1 MSLYY
6 FFRRLIFSMSKKKT
20 KKSEVLATVFAVI
33 LILGG
38 VAALIYPI
46 VGDFIANQQRSNAL
60 VEYDDSLKKLS
71 KEEIS
76 SKLDYAQKYNAN
88 IWSRQEGMGDT
99 YPGIKY
105 KETINVEGVIGTID
119 IPSISID
126 KMPIYHGTNELVLNE
141 GLGHFEKSSIPIGGN
156 NTRSVISGHSGLQ
169 NQVLFSNV
177 QKLKEGDIFFINVL
191 NKRLAYK
198 IESIDE
204 VLPTDVD
211 KVKVIQDKDMV
222 TLLTCTP
229 PGINTYR
236 LLVNGVRIPYE
247 QAQKEKSVSRDTFSY
262 TKVVIFSL
270 LFAICFA
277 LLLFI
282 LYKHLTRKLRKVTED
297 AKRQKVE
304 KSLKRLNL
312 AVKVIFVGLILG
324 IATLLTFSI
333 YGYFQIQNQK
343 DLGTVDVGTSQQLS
357 NYNLSKIDKANYSV
371 SDISSVRIENY
382 SNSKLDFNQTVNN
395 WGIGKIVIPDI
406 DVNLPILAGMNNDNL
421 LSGVATLDKS
431 EQQGTGNF
439 VLLSHNIS
447 DGKGNSKPL
456 LLGRINELKEKSIIY
471 TTDFKTVYTYE
482 VTSNQVVDKSQTSF
496 IEQPKERTDTP
507 VVTLIRCDGNIG
519 TNNRQIVQGKLI
531 NQEQV
536 YKLKNNSL
544 QTIGL
549 SSQSVKA
556 NSITSGNKTY
566 SPFTSFCIRIASILL
581 SNILQIVITFT
592 LILIVPIIFMATTK

>member
-1 MSLYY
+1 
-6 FFRRLIFSMSKKKT
+6 MSKKT
-20 KKSEVLATVFAVI
+20 NRKSNKGGIVPTIFAII

-38 VAALIYPI
+38 VAALVYPI
-46 VGDFIANQQRSNAL
+46 AGDFIANQQRSTAL
-60 VEYDDSLKKLS
+60 VKYDDSLKKLS
-71 KEEIS
+71 KEDIS
-76 SKLDYAQKYNAN
+76 KKIEYAKKYNAN
-88 IWSRQEGMGDT
+88 IWSKQEGLGNT
-99 YPGIKY
+99 YPDIKY

-126 KMPIYHGTNELVLNE
+126 NMPIYHGTNELVLNE
-141 GLGHFEKSSIPIGGN
+141 GLGHFEKSSLPIGGN

-211 KVKVIQDKDMV
+211 KVKIVQGKDMV

-236 LLVNGVRIPYE
+236 LLVNGVRIPYN
-247 QAQKEKSVSRDTFSY
+247 QAKKEKTVSRDTFSY

-277 LLLFI
+277 LILFI
-282 LYKHLTRKLRKVTED
+282 IYKYLKRKLRKVPED
-297 AKRQKVE
+297 NKRQKVE
-304 KSLKRLNL
+304 KSLKRLIL
-312 AVKVIFVGLILG
+312 SVKIIFIGLILG
-324 IATLLTFSI
+324 IIVLLAFSI
-333 YGYFQIQNQK
+333 YGYYQIQKQK

-357 NYNLSKIDKANYSV
+357 NYNLSKVDKANYSV

-395 WGIGKIVIPDI
+395 WGIGKVIIPDI

-431 EQQGTGNF
+431 EQQGTGNY

-456 LLGRINELKEKSIIY
+456 LLGRINELKEKSVIY

-482 VTSNQVVDKSQTSF
+482 VISNQVVDKSQVSY
-496 IEQPKERTDTP
+496 IEQPKDRTTTP

-519 TNNRQIVQGKLI
+519 TSNRRIIQGKLVK
-531 NQEQV
+531 QEQV
-536 YKLKNNSL
+536 SQLKNSSL
-544 QTIGL
+544 KIVGL
-549 SSQSVKA
+549 STTQSGKA
-556 NSITSGNKTY
+556 PSITPDVQTY
-566 SPFTSFCIRIASILL
+566 SKFTALCIRISSILL

-592 LILIVPIIFMATTK
+592 LILIVPIIFMSIAK